1 VSATLS
7 PQPLDVR
14 QPANGS
20 RIPRPRRRTVYR
32 GFGLLLLIVIA
43 AVFVLPILWT
53 VSTSLRVPAQSF
65 DNPPQWIPLSPIW
78 SNYSAVF
85 EQVPLATFFLN
96 SVLVTGA
103 IVVLQLITS
112 TMSGYAFALVRFR
125 GKGAVFAMVLATM
138 MVPAQTTIIPIFILI
153 RYLGLSDNLW
163 SLVIP
168 AFGGAFGTFLMRQ
181 YFLQMPGELAEAA
194 RVDGASN
201 FQIFSRIYAPIA
213 LPPMATLA
221 VLNFSAYWNEFFR
234 PLIFLQ
240 STDNFTLPVGLVSL
254 QGNFGTGSISIVLA
268 GVVIALIPSIAIFL
282 LAQRYFVEGI
292 TAGSFR

>member
-1 VSATLS
+1 MSTALK
-7 PQPLDVR
+7 PQAPR
-14 QPANGS
+14 TTTPKKI
-20 RIPRPRRRTVYR
+20 RIPHAGRRKVYR
-32 GFGLLLLIVIA
+32 GFGLILLIAIA

-53 VSTSLRVPAQSF
+53 VSTSLRTPAQSF
-65 DNPPQWIPLSPIW
+65 DNPPQWIPLSPVW

-85 EQVPLATFFLN
+85 QQVPLATFFLN
-96 SVLVTGA
+96 SVFVTGA

-168 AFGGAFGTFLMRQ
+168 AVGGAFGTFLMRQ
-181 YFLQMPGELAEAA
+181 YFLQMPAELAEAA

-201 FQIFSRIYAPIA
+201 FQIFSRIYVPIA

-240 STDNFTLPVGLVSL
+240 STNNFTLPVGLVSL

-268 GVVIALIPSIAIFL
+268 GVVVALIPSIAIFL